1 MYCMSYQRLNI
12 GLGWLAF
19 LIATIVYFLT
29 LEETASLWDCGEYIT
44 AAYKLEVGHP
54 PGAPFFMLVGR
65 IFSLFAL
72 GDVTDVALWIN
83 RMSALSSSFTI
94 LFLFWTITLLGKKIA
109 LKDEAQMTKGQQI
122 AIFGSAFVG
131 AMAYTFTE
139 SFWFSAVEGE
149 VYAMS
154 SLFTAVIFWAALK
167 WDEEMRS
174 IQSGALSDDTRPLRW
189 MVLIMFLFG
198 LAIGVHLLG
207 LLVLPAIAY
216 LVFYNLREGQEINVK
231 EFIITGLIGIVVL
244 GFIQE
249 GLIPGTIALASKTE
263 IFFRN
268 TLGLPFVTGVIFFF
282 TVLIGLLVFAVIY
295 TRRKNMVIA
304 NTAVIGLIMLFI
316 GYGSFST
323 IVIRSNANTP
333 MDQNNPENLV
343 TLHAYLKR
351 EQYGTWPILYGE
363 YFNSKLAKQKEWK
376 DRSPV
381 FSKRHVVITP
391 RGTELAAFRDKEM
404 AENYVKE
411 QGKKL
416 EIVHKYFETNQG
428 LRENQVPVFAQNT
441 IFPRMFYRGD
451 PNRTAG
457 YKSWSGYNPNRK
469 VDRSLIGDDG
479 RPIPSFGEN
488 LTFFFNYQVDW
499 MYWRYFM
506 WNFSGRQNDIQ
517 GHGDE
522 MRGNWSS
529 GFSFID
535 ERRLGAQNEDAPY
548 FTSYNPSNN
557 KFFFIPLV
565 LGIIGL
571 FFHALKAPRDAFVV
585 FLVFLFTGL
594 AIVIYLNQKPMEP
607 RERDYAYAASFY
619 AFAIWVG
626 LGVYGLFETF
636 RSYSK
641 EHLSKL
647 GIILGS
653 LLFLALVA
661 DFFRTSANGTTLLYT
676 VVITTMI
683 AGASALLLLI
693 KKINGSAVSAAST
706 ALILGLTAPVILGVQ
721 GWDDHDRSNRT
732 PAKALAWNYLQSC
745 SPNSILFTNGDNDTF
760 PLWYLQSV
768 EEIRTDV
775 RVANLSL
782 MQTDWYTE
790 QMMMRAYDSDPL
802 PIHFREDQILMGF
815 GNTDIVAFVDY
826 EMYSQQIDP
835 KLAIEILQA
844 KISNNRMAFERS
856 IRQFRA
862 GLAGAIQMME
872 VKDKK
877 LDGIIPQIVAELSE
891 PLENPGVEDYQRL
904 DRIVRKVFSDLNT
917 DKLTADKALLEQL
930 QEATLRWTSDWDYL
944 PIGMA
949 MEFVRDD
956 KNLLVQQGGRKL
968 RIFPSRGFIIPVN
981 AENAARAGIIDEQF
995 MDECEDIIRF
1005 DFRKGRMFQE
1015 DVRGLSREEVM
1026 MMDIL
1031 AHFDWK
1037 RGIYFSSPA
1046 GSDVSKAF
1054 YAQGLVQNVG
1064 QVYSLLPLKPEAA
1077 IEQSKMKMYDHIM
1090 NVFDYG
1096 NLKDP
1101 GVLVDY
1107 YVRRHT
1113 SQFRGDFFDLGIMY
1127 AQDYRSA
1134 MNSARANELET
1145 VDFDTTNN
1153 RSALIAANNKDA
1165 ALAADKVEEVVRK
1178 AMTELPMDRVLDF
1191 GEPRPTG
1198 RRLSNGK
1205 QIYTDGRITEL
1216 ISLLYQVEKLD
1227 YANELASEYLAQL
1240 ETVLNFM
1247 EESDPYIV
1255 YKNENDFISFCMNFM
1270 RMFREVYSANEQEG
1284 LGEKVLYMEE
1294 RLSNVIVPKIA
1305 AALKEIEISE
1315 RRNNVGRKRKMQ
1327 KEADEFLALYESL
1340 LEENGISGKAN

>member
-1 MYCMSYQRLNI
+1 MSYQRLNI
-12 GLGWLAF
+12 GIGWLVF

-65 IFSLFAL
+65 LFSLLAL
-72 GDVTDVALWIN
+72 GDVADVALWIN

-94 LFLFWTITLLGKKIA
+94 LFLFWSITLLAKKIA
-109 LKDEAQMTKGQQI
+109 QKDEETITKGQQI

-131 AMAYTFTE
+131 AMAYAFTE

-167 WDEEMRS
+167 WDEEMRL
-174 IQSGALSDDTRPLRW
+174 IQSGKLSNDTRPLRW

-216 LVFYNLREGQEINVK
+216 LVFYNLKEGQKITTK
-231 EFIITGLIGIVVL
+231 DFIITGIIGVFVL

-268 TLGLPFVTGVIFFF
+268 SLGLPFVTGVIFFF
-282 TVLIGLLVFAVIY
+282 TALIALLIFAVIY
-295 TRRKNMVIA
+295 TRKKNMVIA
-304 NTAVIGLIMLFI
+304 NTVVLGIIMLFI
-316 GYGSFST
+316 GYGSFAT

-351 EQYGTWPILYGE
+351 EQYGSWPILYGE
-363 YFNSKLAKQKEWK
+363 YFNSKVAKQDEWQ

-381 FSKRHVVITP
+381 FSKRHVVLTP
-391 RGTELAAFRDKEM
+391 KGAELAAFRDRAM
-404 AENYVKE
+404 AEQFVAD

-428 LRENQVPVFAQNT
+428 LRENQVPVFLQNT

-451 PNRTAG
+451 ANRTAG

-469 VDRSLIGDDG
+469 VDRSLIGEDG
-479 RPIPSFGEN
+479 RPIPSFAEN
-488 LTFFFNYQVDW
+488 LTFFFNYQMDW

-535 ERRLGAQNEDAPY
+535 EKRLGAQNENAPY
-548 FTSYNPSNN
+548 FTSHNPSNN

-585 FLVFLFTGL
+585 FLVFVFTGI
-594 AIVIYLNQKPMEP
+594 AIVVYLNQKPMEP

-619 AFAIWVG
+619 AFAIWIG

-636 RSYSK
+636 RSYTK

-647 GIILGS
+647 GIILGA

-661 DFFRTSANGTTLLYT
+661 DFFRAGAHGTTFLYT
-676 VVITTMI
+676 LMIVLMI
-683 AGASALLLLI
+683 AGSSALLMLF
-693 KKINGSAVSAAST
+693 KKINASAVSAAST
-706 ALILGLTAPVILGVQ
+706 ALALGLLAPIILGVQ

-732 PAKALAWNYLQSC
+732 PARALAWNYLQSC

-768 EEIRTDV
+768 EGVRTDV

-802 PIHFREDQILMGF
+802 PIKFREDQILMGF
-815 GNTDIVAFVDY
+815 GNTDIVLFIDY
-826 EMYSQQIDP
+826 EVYSQQIDP
-835 KLAIEILQA
+835 AIAKNLLEA
-844 KISNNRMAFERS
+844 KITNNKMAFERS
-856 IRQFRA
+856 LRQFRA

-872 VKDKK
+872 IKDKN
-877 LDGIIPQIVAELSE
+877 LQDIIPQIVAELSQ
-891 PLENPGVEDYQRL
+891 PIENPGVDEYNRL
-904 DRIVRKVFSDLNT
+904 DRIVRKVFSDLNAK
-917 DKLTADKALLEQL
+917 KLEADKALLQQL
-930 QEATLRWTSDWDYL
+930 QDATLRWTSDWDYL
-944 PIGMA
+944 PLEMA

-956 KNLLVQQGGRKL
+956 KNMLTQQGGRKL
-968 RIFPSRGFIIPVN
+968 RFFPSRGFIIPVN
-981 AENAARAGIIDEQF
+981 AENAAASGIIDEQF
-995 MDECEDIIRF
+995 VDQCEDVIRF
-1005 DFRKGRMFQE
+1005 DFRKGRMFQD

-1026 MMDIL
+1026 MLDIL

-1054 YAQGLVQNVG
+1054 YAEGRVQNVG
-1064 QVYSLLPLKPEAA
+1064 QVYSLLPLKPQASM
-1077 IEQSKMKMYDHIM
+1077 EQSKMKMYDHIM

-1096 NLKDP
+1096 NLKAP

-1113 SQFRGDFFDLGIMY
+1113 GQFRGDFFDLAIMY

-1134 MNSARANELET
+1134 MNSARANELESMEL
-1145 VDFDTTNN
+1145 DTTNN
-1153 RSALIAANNKDA
+1153 KSALIASNNKDA
-1165 ALAADKVEEVVRK
+1165 EFAADRVEEVIRK

-1198 RRLSNGK
+1198 RRLPNGK
-1205 QIYTDGRITEL
+1205 QVFTDGRITEL
-1216 ISLLYQVEKLD
+1216 ISLLYQVEKIA
-1227 YANELASEYLAQL
+1227 YANEIAVEYLDQL
-1240 ETVLNFM
+1240 ETMLNFM
-1247 EESDPYIV
+1247 EESNPYIV
-1255 YKNENDFISFCMNFM
+1255 YKNENDFIAFCMNFM
-1270 RMFREVYSANEQEG
+1270 RMFREVYTANEQQG
-1284 LGEKVLYMEE
+1284 LGEKVLYMEN
-1294 RLSNVIVPKIA
+1294 RLSNVIVPKIE
-1305 AALKEIEISE
+1305 AALRNKEITETK
-1315 RRNNVGRKRKMQ
+1315 NNVSTKRKMN
-1327 KEADEFLALYESL
+1327 KEADEFVALYEAL
-1340 LEENGISGKAN
+1340 LEENGLGGMTE